1 MKKLIE
7 WSVDNQFFVILITL
21 VLIIT
26 GIYAIQRIKLDAIPD
41 LSDVQVIVYTEYPG
55 QAAELIEQQLTYPL
69 TTALVAVPKSKVVRG
84 YSFFGFSMVY
94 VIFEDGTDLYWAR
107 SRVLEY
113 LNYASAKL
121 PTGTKPTLG
130 PDATGLGWVYQYTLS
145 SNQRDLGELRSI
157 QDWYLRYPL
166 SSVEGVAEVASIGG
180 YVRNYRVTVDPIKM
194 QAYGISLQQVEQ
206 AIKRSNNDTGGET
219 IEMGEMEFMI
229 RGKGYLKTLADF
241 KKIPVGLSRIASPQ
255 AMSKPLNNSPPPI
268 SSTSMNDSEE
278 ADITSPMASSL
289 APPTSSSGI
298 PIYLEQI
305 ATISVEPS
313 ARRGIAELDGKG
325 ETVGGIII
333 MRDKEN
339 ATATIHAVK
348 KKLAELKAGL
358 PPDVK
363 ISAVYDRS
371 SLINKSIET
380 LRDKLIEEIV
390 IVSLVC
396 LLFLFHFRSSL
407 VAVIM
412 LPIAIL
418 LSFILMYVQGVNAN
432 IMSLGGIAVAI
443 GTMVDAAIIMTE
455 NAHRHLEDRQRSD
468 QSRWQIIKDS
478 AAEVGPSL
486 FFSLLVIT
494 VSFLPI
500 FTLQEQEGRL
510 FQPLAFT
517 KSYAMGAA
525 AFLSVTLVPVLMGF
539 LIRGNIPKEETNP
552 INRLMIALYHPI
564 LTMALRFKKT
574 VLVIAALL
582 LISIFIP
589 YHKIGSEFMP
599 PLWEGDLLYMP
610 STYPGISI
618 TKAKEA
624 LQQTDKM
631 LRQFPEVEH
640 VFGKMGRAETATD
653 PAPLDMVET
662 TIQLKPKNQWR
673 TGMTPDQLT
682 QQMDRA
688 LQIPGLTNVWT
699 MPIKNRIDMLSTG
712 IKTPIGIKIGGADL
726 QVLDSLGKQL
736 EGIMRTV
743 PETASAYAERV
754 LGDNYLD
761 FTIDRQTAAHYGI
774 NIADIEEVIQT
785 AIGGMDIPHM
795 VQGLERYP
803 ISIRYPREL
812 RDDIP
817 SLKRVLVSTPSG
829 MYVPLGQL
837 ASFTIHKGPM
847 LIRSEDSRPN
857 VWVFVDVHQSD
868 LGGYIQNAQKA
879 VEEKFRLPSG
889 YTLSWSGQFESMQR
903 AKARLAWII
912 PLTLFL
918 ISLILYINTKS
929 FTKVAIVFLA
939 VPFSLIGAFWFVYLL
954 GYNLSV
960 AVWVGIIALA
970 GLDAETG
977 VIMLLYLD
985 LAYQEMK
992 SKGMMR
998 NKTHLMEAIHHGA
1011 VKRIRPKIMTAT
1023 AIIAGLVPILWSTG
1037 TGADVMKRIAAP
1049 MVGGVVTSVL
1059 LELLVYP
1066 IIYYLWKGKNL
1077 ASPQPAPKEGGQICH
1092 KTLFRHF
1099 S

>member
-1 MKKLIE
+1 
-7 WSVDNQFFVILITL
+7 
-21 VLIIT
+21 
-26 GIYAIQRIKLDAIPD
+26 
-41 LSDVQVIVYTEYPG
+41 
-55 QAAELIEQQLTYPL
+55 
-69 TTALVAVPKSKVVRG
+69 
-84 YSFFGFSMVY
+84 
-94 VIFEDGTDLYWAR
+94 
-107 SRVLEY
+107 
-113 LNYASAKL
+113 
-121 PTGTKPTLG
+121 
-130 PDATGLGWVYQYTLS
+130 
-145 SNQRDLGELRSI
+145 
-157 QDWYLRYPL
+157 
-166 SSVEGVAEVASIGG
+166 
-180 YVRNYRVTVDPIKM
+180 
-194 QAYGISLQQVEQ
+194 
-206 AIKRSNNDTGGET
+206 
-219 IEMGEMEFMI
+219 
-229 RGKGYLKTLADF
+229 
-241 KKIPVGLSRIASPQ
+241 
-255 AMSKPLNNSPPPI
+255 
-268 SSTSMNDSEE
+268 MNDSEE

-305 ATISVEPS
+305 ATISVAPS
-313 ARRGIAELDGKG
+313 ARRSIAELDGKG

-371 SLINKSIET
+371 SLINRSIET

-390 IVSLVC
+390 IVSLFC

-418 LSFILMYVQGVNAN
+418 LSFILMYVQGINAN

-443 GTMVDAAIIMTE
+443 GTMVDAAIIMIE

-478 AAEVGPSL
+478 GAEVGPSL

-582 LISIFIP
+582 LISILIP

-618 TKAKEA
+618 TKAKEV

-736 EGIMRTV
+736 EGI
-743 PETASAYAERV
+743 AYCSW
-754 LGDNYLD
+754 N
-761 FTIDRQTAAHYGI
+761 
-774 NIADIEEVIQT
+774 
-785 AIGGMDIPHM
+785 
-795 VQGLERYP
+795 
-803 ISIRYPREL
+803 SIC
-812 RDDIP
+812 
-817 SLKRVLVSTPSG
+817 V
-829 MYVPLGQL
+829 
-837 ASFTIHKGPM
+837 
-847 LIRSEDSRPN
+847 
-857 VWVFVDVHQSD
+857 
-868 LGGYIQNAQKA
+868 
-879 VEEKFRLPSG
+879 
-889 YTLSWSGQFESMQR
+889 
-903 AKARLAWII
+903 
-912 PLTLFL
+912 
-918 ISLILYINTKS
+918 
-929 FTKVAIVFLA
+929 
-939 VPFSLIGAFWFVYLL
+939 
-954 GYNLSV
+954 
-960 AVWVGIIALA
+960 
-970 GLDAETG
+970 
-977 VIMLLYLD
+977 
-985 LAYQEMK
+985 
-992 SKGMMR
+992 
-998 NKTHLMEAIHHGA
+998 
-1011 VKRIRPKIMTAT
+1011 
-1023 AIIAGLVPILWSTG
+1023 
-1037 TGADVMKRIAAP
+1037 
-1049 MVGGVVTSVL
+1049 
-1059 LELLVYP
+1059 
-1066 IIYYLWKGKNL
+1066 
-1077 ASPQPAPKEGGQICH
+1077 C
-1092 KTLFRHF
+1092 
-1099 S
+1099 